1 MEFELNEEQ
10 RILQNTA
17 RDFLKKE
24 CPKELVRELDDSQ
37 DGHSPE
43 LWQKMA
49 DLGWIGLTLPEQYE
63 GIGWSFLDLVI
74 LLEEMGYNICPGP
87 FFSTSVLGS
96 PPIVIGGSDEQKSE
110 LLPKIA
116 GGQLIVTLALTE
128 PTGRYD
134 ASGVTVK
141 AVPDGEDYIING
153 TKLFVPDAGVA
164 DYILCV
170 TRTNEGTNPEEGISI
185 FLVDAKSSGLT
196 VTSLKTI
203 ARDKQY
209 EVLLDNVKVPAANI
223 IGTVG
228 QGWPIVKETLEQ
240 AAAARCAEMIGGAQA
255 AMDLALAYAKERVQ
269 FDRPIGSFQAVQH
282 HFANMWLEIFGV
294 RYLVYQAACKI
305 SQGQPAEKEVSMAK
319 ARVGQAYR
327 KVTLLAHQIFGGIG
341 FTWEHDLHLYHKRA
355 LAGDL
360 AFGGTDFHHEKVARS
375 LGL

>member
-10 RILQNTA
+10 RILQKTA

-63 GIGWSFLDLVI
+63 GSGWSFLDLVI

-134 ASGVTVK
+134 AAAVTVK

-170 TRTNEGTNPEEGISI
+170 TRTEEGTNPDEGISI
-185 FLVDAKSSGLT
+185 FLLDAKSSGLT
-196 VTSLKTI
+196 IAPLKTS

-228 QGWPIVKETLEQ
+228 QG
-240 AAAARCAEMIGGAQA
+240 
-255 AMDLALAYAKERVQ
+255 
-269 FDRPIGSFQAVQH
+269 
-282 HFANMWLEIFGV
+282 
-294 RYLVYQAACKI
+294 
-305 SQGQPAEKEVSMAK
+305 
-319 ARVGQAYR
+319 
-327 KVTLLAHQIFGGIG
+327 
-341 FTWEHDLHLYHKRA
+341 
-355 LAGDL
+355 
-360 AFGGTDFHHEKVARS
+360 
-375 LGL
+375 

>member
-1 MEFELNEEQ
+1 MDFELDEEQ
-10 RILQNTA
+10 RILQKTA
-17 RDFLKKE
+17 RDFMKKE
-24 CPKELVRELDDSQ
+24 CPKELVRELGDSE

-43 LWQKMA
+43 LWEKMA
-49 DLGWIGLTLPEQYE
+49 GLGWMGLTLPEQYE
-63 GIGWSFLDLVI
+63 GSGWSFLDLII

-87 FFSTSVLGS
+87 FFSTVVLGS
-96 PPIVIGGSDEQKSE
+96 PIITMAGSEEQKRE
-110 LLPKIA
+110 LLPKIS

-128 PTGRYD
+128 PTARYD
-134 ASGVTVK
+134 AGAVTVK
-141 AVPDGEDYIING
+141 AVPDGENYIING

-170 TRTNEGTNPEEGISI
+170 TRTEQTDNAEEGLSI
-185 FLVDAKSSGLT
+185 FLVDPKANGLT
-196 VTSLKTI
+196 ISPLKTI

-209 EVLLDNVKVPAANI
+209 ELHFDNVKVPAANML
-223 IGTVG
+223 GKVG
-228 QGWPIVKETLEQ
+228 QGWPILKETLEQ
-240 AAAARCAEMIGGAQA
+240 AATARCAEMIGGAQA
-255 AMDLALAYAKERVQ
+255 AMDLAIAYAKERVQ

-305 SQGQPAEKEVSMAK
+305 SQGMPAEKEVSMAK

-355 LAGDL
+355 MAGDL
-360 AFGGTDFHHEKVARS
+360 SFGGADFHHEKVARS